1 MRRYLSIFAAMFLS
15 VPALSLA
22 QDVATDT
29 DSVEYQIT
37 QVVEDTGSITDALE
51 LLLSES
57 NEILTDA
64 QKAALS
70 VLPEAA
76 QQFFVEIVSSG
87 VAAADAAL
95 TTASTQPD
103 VTTDMGTDL
112 YNAFAPQLAAIDNED
127 NEGNLIETAANGT
140 ATGPIGFG
148 TGAGGGGGGGAAA
161 SSN

>member
-1 MRRYLSIFAAMFLS
+1 MRKYLSIVAVIFLS
-15 VPALSLA
+15 IPALSFA
-22 QDVATDT
+22 QDVAADT

-37 QVVEDTGSITDALE
+37 QVVEETGNVADALE
-51 LLLSES
+51 LVLSES
-57 NEILTDA
+57 SEILTDA
-64 QKAALS
+64 QKVALS
-70 VLPEAA
+70 VLPKAA

-112 YNAFAPQLAAIDNED
+112 YNAFAPQLAVIDDED
-127 NEGNLIETAANGT
+127 GEGNLIETAASGT